1 MANTTAL
8 DWEKVAPAMNKQLTA
23 IEGIRDCL
31 NRAVKIASEAST
43 EGGGDAVVA
52 SVAEKMSI
60 IYEKTKDL
68 PEACENLANILRIK
82 STDINESNED
92 AVRGI
97 ENL

>member
-1 MANTTAL
+1 
-8 DWEKVAPAMNKQLTA
+8 
-23 IEGIRDCL
+23 
-31 NRAVKIASEAST
+31 
-43 EGGGDAVVA
+43 
-52 SVAEKMSI
+52 MSI

-82 STDINESNED
+82 GTDINESNEA